1 MRKELEAFANKAD
14 VALAAQKEAAMLSEK
29 LPKSARK
36 RLRIISVIA
45 TFGGMLFG
53 YDTGVING
61 ALPFMTRAS
70 ELNMSPGMEGFV
82 ASSLTL
88 GAAFGAVLTGRIS
101 DRKGRH
107 KVITGLAMLFV
118 VSTIASALSPNA
130 PILAGVRFILGL
142 AVGGASV
149 IVPTFLAEVAPSNLR
164 GRIVTQNEFMI
175 VSGQL
180 LAFVFNA
187 ILGTTL
193 GHIPGIWRWMLVL
206 ATIPA
211 IILWIGMSFVP
222 ESPRWL
228 AANGKLD
235 QALKVLREIRTE
247 AQAKDEMEK
256 IKISLKSAQ
265 EVGNASI
272 KDLKISWIRRLVLIG
287 IGLGIM
293 QQIVGINVM
302 MYYGTTILQ
311 TTGFGQNAALIANIL
326 NGVTSVVATIVT
338 MHLMSKFKRRQML
351 LTGISGTLFSLVG
364 ITLTSHFLNGS
375 PLLPYAT
382 ILLTIIYLAF
392 FQGALGPLTW
402 LLLSEIYPARL
413 RGLGMGFATFF
424 LWISN
429 FFVGYFFPVMLAG
442 LGMSNTFLV
451 FVGANILSLIF
462 AWKFAPETAGRSL
475 EEIELD
481 NKYDDKFPEESQIN
495 KN

>member
-1 MRKELEAFANKAD
+1 M
-14 VALAAQKEAAMLSEK
+14 
-29 LPKSARK
+29 
-36 RLRIISVIA
+36 
-45 TFGGMLFG
+45 
-53 YDTGVING
+53 
-61 ALPFMTRAS
+61 
-70 ELNMSPGMEGFV
+70 
-82 ASSLTL
+82 
-88 GAAFGAVLTGRIS
+88 
-101 DRKGRH
+101 
-107 KVITGLAMLFV
+107 
-118 VSTIASALSPNA
+118 
-130 PILAGVRFILGL
+130 
-142 AVGGASV
+142 

-180 LAFVFNA
+180 FAFVFNA

>member
-1 MRKELEAFANKAD
+1 MRKAGVVSNKGDA
-14 VALAAQKEAAMLSEK
+14 ALAPQPDLGVKSEK
-29 LPKSARK
+29 LPKSARR
-36 RLRIISVIA
+36 RLRVISIIA

-61 ALPFMTRAS
+61 ALPFMTRAG
-70 ELNMSPGMEGFV
+70 ELNMSPSMEGLV

-101 DRKGRH
+101 DRRGRH
-107 KVITGLAMLFV
+107 KVITGLAILFV
-118 VSTIASALSPNA
+118 VSTIASALSPTA
-130 PILAGVRFILGL
+130 PILASVRFVLGL

-206 ATIPA
+206 ATVPA
-211 IILWIGMSFVP
+211 VILWIGMNFVP

-235 QALKVLREIRTE
+235 QALTVLRQIRTE
-247 AQAKDEMEK
+247 DQAQDEMEK
-256 IKISLKSAQ
+256 IRISLKSEQ
-265 EVGNASI
+265 EVQSASI
-272 KDLKISWIRRLVLIG
+272 KDLKIRWIRRLVLIG

-338 MHLMSKFKRRQML
+338 MHLMGKYKRRPML
-351 LTGISGTLFSLVG
+351 LTGIMGTLFSLIG
-364 ITLTSHFLNGS
+364 ITLTSHFLAGS
-375 PLLPYAT
+375 PMLPYFT
-382 ILLTIIYLAF
+382 ILLTVIYLAF

-402 LLLSEIYPARL
+402 LLLSEIYPARI
-413 RGLGMGFATFF
+413 RGLGMGFAAFF
-424 LWISN
+424 LWIGN
-429 FFVGYFFPVMLAG
+429 FFVGYFFPVMLASI
-442 LGMSNTFLV
+442 GMSNTFLV
-451 FVGANILSLIF
+451 FVGANIISLIF
-462 AWKFAPETAGRSL
+462 AWKFASETAGRTL

-481 NKYDDKFPEESQIN
+481 NKFDDKFPEKSKIN
-495 KN
+495 NN